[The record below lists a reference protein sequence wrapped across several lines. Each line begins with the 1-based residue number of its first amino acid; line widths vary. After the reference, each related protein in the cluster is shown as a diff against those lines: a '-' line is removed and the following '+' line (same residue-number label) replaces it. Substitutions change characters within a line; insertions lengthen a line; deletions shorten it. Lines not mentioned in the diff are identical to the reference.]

1 MVVADFMGDQYDL
14 DSKVNVS
21 DVCCILHVGI
31 SFWTNAYL
39 LPVDIRCFLLEASS
53 QRLWATPLYPT
64 RMYVSSHRH
73 AFDLLVIASDCVF
86 RLQVVLSVEEITRDK
101 KVLALK
107 FRRRKNSRRRKGH
120 RRDLTVL
127 RVVDIVPSTEDLAA
141 LVPSK

>member
-1 MVVADFMGDQYDL
+1 MQ
-14 DSKVNVS
+14 
-21 DVCCILHVGI
+21 I
-31 SFWTNAYL
+31 SWVTNTIW
-39 LPVDIRCFLLEASS
+39 IRKLTF
-53 QRLWATPLYPT
+53 Q
-64 RMYVSSHRH
+64 MYVAFCMFSFLAEPVFTNCSFMSGASRWKQVCNDCGPSHCTQHECKCHRI
-73 AFDLLVIASDCVF
+73 ASPLARLLVTASDCVP

>member
-1 MVVADFMGDQYDL
+1 
-14 DSKVNVS
+14 
-21 DVCCILHVGI
+21 
-31 SFWTNAYL
+31 
-39 LPVDIRCFLLEASS
+39 
-53 QRLWATPLYPT
+53 
-64 RMYVSSHRH
+64 
-73 AFDLLVIASDCVF
+73 
-86 RLQVVLSVEEITRDK
+86 VEEVTRDK